1 MANIKQIIEGG
12 VNKSMVT
19 ASLHSNQ
26 TVGLCIEDEKGLKYV
41 LVYAELQSMS
51 SQHGCTIAS
60 GSTTGYSV
68 TVSALSG
75 SSPLCGVPVETIPT
89 GQYGFVQT
97 SGYKRVKADSIIVS
111 ANTPCLLSSAGVFS
125 QQSFQTGLTGGT
137 AVVTEPF
144 ISSNNICGYILS
156 TTTAAFGKMDVFF
169 KSQIYPA

>member
-1 MANIKQIIEGG
+1 MANIKQIFEGG
-12 VNKSMVT
+12 ITKSMVT

-26 TVGLCIEDEKGLKYV
+26 TVGLCIEDERGIKYI
-41 LVYAELQSMS
+41 LVYVEAQSIS

-89 GQYGFVQT
+89 AQYGFLQT
-97 SGYKRVKADSIIVS
+97 SGYKRVAAASLIVS
-111 ANTPCLLSSAGVFS
+111 ALTPCLLSSAGIFS
-125 QQSFQTGLTGGT
+125 QQSFVTGLSGSTGAAG
-137 AVVTEPF
+137 EPF
-144 ISSNNICGYILS
+144 ISSNNVCGYILS

-169 KSQIYPA
+169 KSLVYPS

>member
-97 SGYKRVKADSIIVS
+97 SGYKRVKAASIVVS
-111 ANTPCLLSSAGVFS
+111 ALTPCLLSSAGVFS

-169 KSQIYPA
+169 KSQVYPA